1 MKTYYL
7 VSEETFKSMLEDALK
22 CRALE
27 SGGVDTWE
35 WYGASI
41 WDFLKECAL
50 ENEVED
56 VKNYS
61 FKDIVKSDLKYFK
74 KIFVEGE
81 YESES
86 TDS

>member
-7 VSEETFKSMLEDALK
+7 VSEEILKSMLEDALK
-22 CRALE
+22 FRALE

-41 WDFLKECAL
+41 YDFLKECAL
-50 ENEVED
+50 ENEVEG
-56 VKNYS
+56 VEIHS

-74 KIFVEGE
+74 KIMV
-81 YESES
+81 ESEEAE
-86 TDS
+86 